1 MNRKVFKH
9 WNQEIIHSQIICT
22 DFKSSKKILGYFRF
36 FSDFSDFFEWTKSR
50 KLFLHVHT
58 FRKFEY
64 GTSISWQ
71 PRLLDAS
78 TPPHGSR
85 FARPSKVF
93 GRWPV
98 AFSLTDRP
106 TSTGRREWVGACCI
120 YQTDL
125 RAVWRRASS
134 FPFFFSFGHALDWGR
149 PSGSLIDSVLPETT
163 SAVDRRRTGSLDSLF
178 NLPRAT
184 LSHRVYSRRLDR
196 PQTAPGQGAP
206 FWCVESF
213 SFQYC
218 PLAFGC
224 QKKQHRELHL
234 TATKDLKDGQK
245 QNLEG

>member
-1 MNRKVFKH
+1 MNKKSEIVFACPHVQKIWIRNVHLLTAASVGCVNSTPWQSFCTAIKGLWSLTCRLFFNWSTDVH
-9 WNQEIIHSQIICT
+9 WP
-22 DFKSSKKILGYFRF
+22 KRM
-36 FSDFSDFFEWTKSR
+36 SR
-50 KLFLHVHT
+50 
-58 FRKFEY
+58 
-64 GTSISWQ
+64 
-71 PRLLDAS
+71 RLLYLSDGSAS
-78 TPPHGSR
+78 RVTES
-85 FARPSKVF
+85 V
-93 GRWPV
+93 V
-98 AFSLTDRP
+98 FSL
-106 TSTGRREWVGACCI
+106 
-120 YQTDL
+120 
-125 RAVWRRASS
+125 
-134 FPFFFSFGHALDWGR
+134 FFSFGHALDWGR